1 VLTKIGVLKMNEITF
16 KLSDDQVSIFNSI
29 GDLFAV
35 SEVDADQAVEDF
47 ARAVEIAVE
56 IEGKITKQAD
66 YHLWVAGSEVMKLAY
81 AKKKGLDITMP
92 LTALFETDTV
102 KGMWKR
108 FTRRLEENYAL
119 VKPASPSTEGQK
131 KADQRSKAQLAM
143 DELKAKP
150 ISELQNEI
158 AMLTAK
164 GTEENLKKASKL
176 AKAIKLKNSDAL
188 KDRMAEI
195 KELQKEV
202 IQATKNCLDESLLQ
216 DALHTLEQFQP
227 EDSEI

>member
-1 VLTKIGVLKMNEITF
+1 MNEITF
-16 KLSDDQVSIFNSI
+16 KLDDDQVSIFNNI

-56 IEGKITKQAD
+56 VDGKIIKQAD
-66 YHLWVAGSEVMKLAY
+66 YHIWIAGSEVMKQAY
-81 AKKKGLDITMP
+81 AKKKNVPLDSD
-92 LTALFETDTV
+92 AV

-108 FTRRLEENYAL
+108 FTKRLEENYAL
-119 VKPASPSTEGQK
+119 TKPASPSVEGQK
-131 KADQRSKAQLAM
+131 KADQRSKAQQAM

-158 AMLTAK
+158 ALLTAK

>member
-1 VLTKIGVLKMNEITF
+1 MDIQF
-16 KLSDDQVSIFNSI
+16 QLSDTQVSIFTNI

-56 IEGKITKQAD
+56 VEGKIVMKAD

-92 LTALFETDTV
+92 KAELFDLDTI
-102 KGMWKR
+102 KSMWKR
-108 FTRRLEENYAL
+108 FTRRLEDNYAMT
-119 VKPASPSTEGQK
+119 KPASPEIGSQK
-131 KADQRSKAQLAM
+131 KAEQRSKAQLAM

-150 ISELQNEI
+150 IAELQDEI
-158 AMLTAK
+158 NMLTAK
-164 GTEENLKKASKL
+164 ATPENLKQATKL
-176 AKAIKLKNSDAL
+176 AKAIKEKNRDAL
-188 KDRMAEI
+188 KDRMDGI

-202 IQATKNCLDESLLQ
+202 IQAVKDCLDESLLQ
-216 DALHTLEQFQP
+216 EALHTLEQYQP
-227 EDSEI
+227 EEATI

>member
-1 VLTKIGVLKMNEITF
+1 MDIQF
-16 KLSDDQVSIFNSI
+16 QLSDTQVDLFSSI

-81 AKKKGLDITMP
+81 AKKKGITANSNP
-92 LTALFETDTV
+92 ELFEMDSI
-102 KGMWKR
+102 KSMWKR

-119 VKPASPSTEGQK
+119 VKPASPSVEGQK
-131 KADQRSKAQLAM
+131 KAEQRTKAQQVM
-143 DELKAKP
+143 EELKAKP
-150 ISELQNEI
+150 IAELQDEI

-164 GTEENLKKASKL
+164 ATPENLKQATKL
-176 AKAIKLKNSDAL
+176 AKAIKEKNRDAL

-202 IQATKNCLDESLLQ
+202 IQAVKDCLDESLLQ
-216 DALHTLEQFQP
+216 EALDTLVQYQP
-227 EDSEI
+227 EESTI

>member
-1 VLTKIGVLKMNEITF
+1 MNEITF
-16 KLSDDQVSIFNSI
+16 KLDDNQVAVFTNV

-47 ARAVEIAVE
+47 ARAVEIAIE
-56 IEGKITKQAD
+56 IDGKIVKQAD
-66 YHLWVAGSEVMKLAY
+66 YHLWVAGSEVMKQAY
-81 AKKKGLDITMP
+81 AKKKGVALDS
-92 LTALFETDTV
+92 DSV
-102 KGMWKR
+102 KGMWRR
-108 FTRRLEENYAL
+108 FTKRLEENYAL

-131 KADQRSKAQLAM
+131 KANQRTKAQQVM

-150 ISELQNEI
+150 IAELQDEI

-164 GTEENLKKASKL
+164 ATPENLKQATKL
-176 AKAIKLKNSDAL
+176 AKAIKQKNQDML

-202 IQATKNCLDESLLQ
+202 IEATKNCLDEGLLQ
-216 DALHTLEQFQP
+216 DALSLLEQYQP
-227 EDSEI
+227 EDSVI

>member
-1 VLTKIGVLKMNEITF
+1 MNEITF
-16 KLSDDQVSIFNSI
+16 KLSDDQVSIFNNI

-56 IEGKITKQAD
+56 IDGKMVMKAD

-92 LTALFETDTV
+92 LTALFDTDTV

-108 FTRRLEENYAL
+108 FTRRLEENYAV
-119 VKPASPSTEGQK
+119 VKPASPSTTGQK
-131 KADQRSKAQLAM
+131 KADQRTKAQLAM
-143 DELKAKP
+143 DELKSKP
-150 ISELQNEI
+150 ISELQDEI

-164 GTEENLKKASKL
+164 ATPENL
-176 AKAIKLKNSDAL
+176 AKATKLSKAISEKNRDAL
-188 KDRMAEI
+188 KDRMAGI

-202 IQATKNCLDESLLQ
+202 TQAVKNCLDETLLQ
-216 DALHTLEQFQP
+216 DALHTLEQYTP

>member
-1 VLTKIGVLKMNEITF
+1 MDIQF
-16 KLSDDQVSIFNSI
+16 QLSDTQVSTFTNI

-47 ARAVEIAVE
+47 ARAVEIA
-56 IEGKITKQAD
+56 IEVDGKIIKQAD

-81 AKKKGLDITMP
+81 AKKKGL
-92 LTALFETDTV
+92 TANSHAELFELDSI
-102 KGMWKR
+102 KSMWKR

-119 VKPASPSTEGQK
+119 TKPSSPEIGSQK
-131 KADQRSKAQLAM
+131 KAEQRTKAQQVM

-150 ISELQNEI
+150 IADLQAEI

-164 GTEENLKKASKL
+164 ATPENLAKAGKL
-176 AKAIKLKNSDAL
+176 AKAIKAKNQDAL
-188 KDRMAEI
+188 KERMAGI
-195 KELQKEV
+195 KDLQAEV
-202 IQATKNCLDESLLQ
+202 IQAVKNCFDEGLLQ
-216 DALHTLEQFQP
+216 DALSIVEQYQP

>member
-1 VLTKIGVLKMNEITF
+1 VWNVSTPLTLIGDIKMNEITF
-16 KLSDDQVSIFNSI
+16 KLDDNQVTVFSNI

-47 ARAVEIAVE
+47 ARAVEIA
-56 IEGKITKQAD
+56 IELDGKIIKQAD
-66 YHLWVAGSEVMKLAY
+66 YHIWIAGSEVMKQAY
-81 AKKKGLDITMP
+81 AKKKNVPLDSD
-92 LTALFETDTV
+92 AV

-108 FTRRLEENYAL
+108 FTKRLEENYAL
-119 VKPASPSTEGQK
+119 TKPASPSVEGQK

-158 AMLTAK
+158 ALLTAK

>member
-1 VLTKIGVLKMNEITF
+1 MNEITF

-47 ARAVEIAVE
+47 ARAVEIAIE
-56 IEGKITKQAD
+56 IDGKIVMKAD

-108 FTRRLEENYAL
+108 FTRRLEENYAV
-119 VKPASPSTEGQK
+119 VKPASPSTTGQK
-131 KADQRSKAQLAM
+131 KADQRTKAQLAM

-150 ISELQNEI
+150 ISELQDEI

-164 GTEENLKKASKL
+164 ATPENL
-176 AKAIKLKNSDAL
+176 AKATKLSKAISEKNRDAL
-188 KDRMAEI
+188 KDRMAGI

-202 IQATKNCLDESLLQ
+202 SQAVKNCLDETLLQ
-216 DALHTLEQFQP
+216 DALHTLEQYTP

>member
-1 VLTKIGVLKMNEITF
+1 MNEITF
-16 KLSDDQVSIFNSI
+16 KLDDDQVSIFNNI

-56 IEGKITKQAD
+56 IDGKIVKQAD
-66 YHLWVAGSEVMKLAY
+66 YHIWTAGSEVMKQAY
-81 AKKKGLDITMP
+81 AKKKGVPLDSD
-92 LTALFETDTV
+92 AV
-102 KGMWKR
+102 KSMWKR

-119 VKPASPSTEGQK
+119 TKPASPSVEGQK
-131 KADQRSKAQLAM
+131 KAEQRSKAQLAM

-150 ISELQNEI
+150 ISELQDEI

-164 GTEENLKKASKL
+164 ATPENL
-176 AKAIKLKNSDAL
+176 AKATKLSKAISEKNRDAL
-188 KDRMAEI
+188 KDRMAGI

-202 IQATKNCLDESLLQ
+202 AQAVKNCLDETLLQ
-216 DALHTLEQFQP
+216 DALHTLEQYTP

>member
-1 VLTKIGVLKMNEITF
+1 VNGSLVLTKIGVLKMNEITF
-16 KLSDDQVSIFNSI
+16 KLDDAQVSIFNNI

-56 IEGKITKQAD
+56 IEGKIIKQAD
-66 YHLWVAGSEVMKLAY
+66 YHIWVAGSEVMKQAY
-81 AKKKGLDITMP
+81 AKKKGVPLDSD
-92 LTALFETDTV
+92 AV

-108 FTRRLEENYAL
+108 FTKRLEENYAL
-119 VKPASPSTEGQK
+119 TKPASPSTEGQK

-202 IQATKNCLDESLLQ
+202 IEATKNCLDETLLQ
-216 DALHTLEQFQP
+216 DALSLLEQYQP
-227 EDSEI
+227 EDAII

>member
-1 VLTKIGVLKMNEITF
+1 MNEITF
-16 KLSDDQVSIFNSI
+16 KLDDAQVSIFNNI

-56 IEGKITKQAD
+56 IEGKIIKQAD
-66 YHLWVAGSEVMKLAY
+66 YHIWVAGSEVMKQAY
-81 AKKKGLDITMP
+81 AKKKGVPLDSD
-92 LTALFETDTV
+92 AV

-108 FTRRLEENYAL
+108 FTKRLEENYAL
-119 VKPASPSTEGQK
+119 TKPASPSTEGQK

-202 IQATKNCLDESLLQ
+202 IEATKNCLDETLLQ
-216 DALHTLEQFQP
+216 DALSLLEQYQP
-227 EDSEI
+227 EDAII

>member
-1 VLTKIGVLKMNEITF
+1 MDNIQF
-16 KLSDDQVSIFNSI
+16 ALSDSQVSIFNSI

-56 IEGKITKQAD
+56 IDGKIVKQAD
-66 YHLWVAGSEVMKLAY
+66 YHLWVAGSEVMKQAY
-81 AKKKGLDITMP
+81 AKKKGVPLDSD
-92 LTALFETDTV
+92 AV
-102 KGMWKR
+102 KGMFKR

-119 VKPASPSTEGQK
+119 VKPASPSVEGQK
-131 KADQRSKAQLAM
+131 KADQRTKAQLAM

-202 IQATKNCLDESLLQ
+202 IEATKNCLDETLLQ
-216 DALHTLEQFQP
+216 DALSLLEQYQP

>member
-1 VLTKIGVLKMNEITF
+1 MDNIQF
-16 KLSDDQVSIFNSI
+16 ALSDVQVNLFSGI

-56 IEGKITKQAD
+56 IDGKIIKQAD
-66 YHLWVAGSEVMKLAY
+66 YHIWVAGSEVMKLAY

-108 FTRRLEENYAL
+108 FTKRLEDNYAL
-119 VKPASPSTEGQK
+119 VKPASPSVEGQK

-150 ISELQNEI
+150 ISELQAEI

-164 GTEENLKKASKL
+164 ATPENLAKAGKL
-176 AKAIKLKNSDAL
+176 AKAIKAKNQDVL
-188 KDRMAEI
+188 KDRMAGI
-195 KELQKEV
+195 KTLQAEV
-202 IQATKNCLDESLLQ
+202 NQAVKNCFDESLLQ
-216 DALHTLEQFQP
+216 EALSTLEQYIP

>member
-1 VLTKIGVLKMNEITF
+1 MNEITF
-16 KLSDDQVSIFNSI
+16 KLDDDQVSIFNNI

-56 IEGKITKQAD
+56 IDGKIIKQAD
-66 YHLWVAGSEVMKLAY
+66 YHIWVAGSEVMKQAY
-81 AKKKGLDITMP
+81 AKKKGVPLDSD
-92 LTALFETDTV
+92 AV

-108 FTRRLEENYAL
+108 FTKRLEENYAL
-119 VKPASPSTEGQK
+119 TKPASPSTEGQK

-158 AMLTAK
+158 ALLTAK

-202 IQATKNCLDESLLQ
+202 IEATKNCLDESLLQ
-216 DALHTLEQFQP
+216 DALHTLEQYQP
-227 EDSEI
+227 EDAII

>member
-1 VLTKIGVLKMNEITF
+1 MDKIPF
-16 KLSDDQVSIFNSI
+16 QLSDVQVTLFSGI

-47 ARAVEIAVE
+47 ARAVEISKE
-56 IEGKITKQAD
+56 IDGKIVKQAD
-66 YHLWVAGSEVMKLAY
+66 YHLWTAGSEVMKLAY

-92 LTALFETDTV
+92 RAELFETDTI
-102 KGMWKR
+102 KQMWKR
-108 FTRRLEENYAL
+108 FTKRVSDNYAL
-119 VKPASPSTEGQK
+119 VKPASPSVEGQK
-131 KADQRSKAQLAM
+131 KADQRSKAQQAM

>member
-1 VLTKIGVLKMNEITF
+1 MNEITF
-16 KLSDDQVSIFNSI
+16 KLDDAQVSIFNNI

-56 IEGKITKQAD
+56 IEGKIIKQAD
-66 YHLWVAGSEVMKLAY
+66 YHIWVAGSEVMKQAY
-81 AKKKGLDITMP
+81 AKKKGVPLDSD
-92 LTALFETDTV
+92 AV

-108 FTRRLEENYAL
+108 FTKRLEENYAL
-119 VKPASPSTEGQK
+119 TKPASPSTEGQK
-131 KADQRSKAQLAM
+131 KADQRSKSQLAM

-202 IQATKNCLDESLLQ
+202 IEATKNCLDETLLQ
-216 DALHTLEQFQP
+216 DALSLLEQYQP

>member
-1 VLTKIGVLKMNEITF
+1 MDIQF
-16 KLSDDQVSIFNSI
+16 QLSDSQVDLFSNI

-56 IEGKITKQAD
+56 IEGKMVMKAD

-92 LTALFETDTV
+92 RAELFELDTI
-102 KGMWKR
+102 KSMWKR
-108 FTRRLEENYAL
+108 FTRRLEENYAMT
-119 VKPASPSTEGQK
+119 KPASPETGSQK
-131 KADQRSKAQLAM
+131 KAEQRTKAQQVM
-143 DELKAKP
+143 EELKAKP
-150 ISELQNEI
+150 IAELQDEI
-158 AMLTAK
+158 SMLTAK
-164 GTEENLKKASKL
+164 ATPENLKQATKL
-176 AKAIKLKNSDAL
+176 AKAIKEKNRDAL

-202 IQATKNCLDESLLQ
+202 IQAVKDCLDESLLQ
-216 DALHTLEQFQP
+216 DALDTLVQYQP
-227 EDSEI
+227 EDATI

>member
-1 VLTKIGVLKMNEITF
+1 MNEITF

-47 ARAVEIAVE
+47 ARAVEIAIE
-56 IEGKITKQAD
+56 IDGKIVMKAD

-92 LTALFETDTV
+92 LTALFDTDTV

-108 FTRRLEENYAL
+108 FTRRLEENYAV
-119 VKPASPSTEGQK
+119 VKPASPSTTGQK
-131 KADQRSKAQLAM
+131 KADQRTKAQLAM
-143 DELKAKP
+143 DELKSKP
-150 ISELQNEI
+150 ISELQDEI

-164 GTEENLKKASKL
+164 ATPENL
-176 AKAIKLKNSDAL
+176 AKATKLSKAISEKNRDAL
-188 KDRMAEI
+188 KDRMAGI

-202 IQATKNCLDESLLQ
+202 SQAVKNCLDETLLQ
-216 DALHTLEQFQP
+216 DALHTLEQYTP

>member
-1 VLTKIGVLKMNEITF
+1 MDKIPF
-16 KLSDDQVSIFNSI
+16 QLSDAQVTLFQGI

-56 IEGKITKQAD
+56 IDGKMVMKAD

-119 VKPASPSTEGQK
+119 VKPAIPSTTGQK
-131 KADQRSKAQLAM
+131 KAEQRTKAQQVM
-143 DELKAKP
+143 EELKAKP
-150 ISELQNEI
+150 IAELQDEI
-158 AMLTAK
+158 SMLTAK

-176 AKAIKLKNSDAL
+176 AKAIKEKNRDAL

-202 IQATKNCLDESLLQ
+202 IQAVKNCLDESLLQ
-216 DALHTLEQFQP
+216 DALHTLEQYQP
-227 EDSEI
+227 EESTI

>member
-1 VLTKIGVLKMNEITF
+1 MDKIPF
-16 KLSDDQVSIFNSI
+16 QLSDVQVTLFSGI

-47 ARAVEIAVE
+47 ARAVEISKE
-56 IEGKITKQAD
+56 IDGKIVKQAD

-119 VKPASPSTEGQK
+119 VKPASPSTTGQK
-131 KADQRSKAQLAM
+131 KADQRSKAQQAM

-158 AMLTAK
+158 AKLTAK

>member
-1 VLTKIGVLKMNEITF
+1 MNEITF
-16 KLSDDQVSIFNSI
+16 KLDDDQVSIFNNI

-56 IEGKITKQAD
+56 IEGKIIKQAD
-66 YHLWVAGSEVMKLAY
+66 YHIWVAGSEVMKQAY
-81 AKKKGLDITMP
+81 AKKKGVPLDSD
-92 LTALFETDTV
+92 AV

-108 FTRRLEENYAL
+108 FTKRLEENYAL
-119 VKPASPSTEGQK
+119 TKPASPSTEGQK

-202 IQATKNCLDESLLQ
+202 IEATKNCLDESLLQ
-216 DALHTLEQFQP
+216 DALSLLEQYQP
-227 EDSEI
+227 EDAPI

>member
-1 VLTKIGVLKMNEITF
+1 MDIQF
-16 KLSDDQVSIFNSI
+16 QLSDTQVQLFSDV

-47 ARAVEIAVE
+47 ARAVEIA
-56 IEGKITKQAD
+56 IEVDGKIIKQAD

-81 AKKKGLDITMP
+81 AKKKGL
-92 LTALFETDTV
+92 TANSHAELFELDSI
-102 KGMWKR
+102 KSMWKR

-119 VKPASPSTEGQK
+119 TKPASPEIGSQK
-131 KADQRSKAQLAM
+131 KAEQRTKAQLAM

-150 ISELQNEI
+150 IADLQAEI

-164 GTEENLKKASKL
+164 ATPENLAKAGKL
-176 AKAIKLKNSDAL
+176 AKAIKAKNQDAL
-188 KDRMAEI
+188 KERMAGI
-195 KELQKEV
+195 KDLQAEV
-202 IQATKNCLDESLLQ
+202 IQAVKNCFDESLLQ
-216 DALHTLEQFQP
+216 DALHTLEQYQP

>member
-1 VLTKIGVLKMNEITF
+1 MDKIPF
-16 KLSDDQVSIFNSI
+16 QLSDVQVTLFSGI

-47 ARAVEIAVE
+47 ARAVEISKE
-56 IEGKITKQAD
+56 IDGKIVKQAD

-119 VKPASPSTEGQK
+119 VKPASPSTTGQK
-131 KADQRSKAQLAM
+131 KADQRSKAQPMQQAPEAPEM
-143 DELKAKP
+143 EEEEP
-150 ISELQNEI
+150 EEEE
-158 AMLTAK
+158 
-164 GTEENLKKASKL
+164 TEE
-176 AKAIKLKNSDAL
+176 
-188 KDRMAEI
+188 M
-195 KELQKEV
+195 EV
-202 IQATKNCLDESLLQ
+202 ETPEATEEVEMETEEPPP
-216 DALHTLEQFQP
+216 ATL
-227 EDSEI
+227 